1 MTKKQVRVKKIMGSS
16 IGQSK
21 QIDDIFNDFYT
32 QGFIIQ
38 PEMNIESLARITEN
52 SDILQV
58 CIEAYKTN
66 IVGFGY
72 NLDYNFDYKTETSKN
87 KIADSDWSKYEL
99 FLKYCNF
106 DERFTGVLKKFI
118 DDRERLGYATIEC
131 IADEAG
137 EISELQHIP
146 SHTIRLCKES
156 DPIEVE
162 EIITDSDGKERK
174 IKRWKKFKKFL
185 QVVGSKQVY
194 FKELGDPRKLNRFTG
209 EYVPEEQEINIDDEA
224 NSIIFDNI
232 YCPYTPYGLP
242 RYIGVLVKMMGSRSA
257 DELNYKYFDEG
268 RHIPL
273 AIVVENGQL
282 TQDSIDI
289 LSDAKGT
296 AAQHKYLILE
306 AEPFTEEDGLSLDE
320 KKSNVKIHFE
330 KLAEIMQDD
339 ALFLEYLEKNRD
351 AVRSSFRLAP
361 IYTGDTQDYNKATA
375 ETAKQITEEQTFE
388 PAREDL
394 ADLLNKKLMKDL
406 GIRYV
411 ELKFKG
417 PKTTDDTEIAK
428 ALTPYIAAGVAS
440 PNMLLDSL
448 GKLLGKEFEPL
459 TEEWADIPLQVYLAN
474 KNSIQKPL
482 FDEQNPI
489 SKAFNMQEVINPL
502 KELQKTIEGALN
514 G

>member
-1 MTKKQVRVKKIMGSS
+1 MSAPKVKVRKIMGSS
-16 IGQSK
+16 IGMSK
-21 QIDDIFNDFYT
+21 QIDDIFNEFYS
-32 QGFIIQ
+32 QGYVIQ
-38 PEMNIESLARITEN
+38 PEMDIEALARISEH
-52 SDILQV
+52 SDILQT

-72 NLDYNFDYKTETSKN
+72 NLDYNFDYKEEKQKN
-87 KIADSDWSKYEL
+87 KVADEDWSKYEL

-131 IADEAG
+131 ITDEIG

-146 SHTIRLCKES
+146 AHTVRLCKES

-162 EIITDSDGKERK
+162 EVITDTNGNERK
-174 IKRWKKFKKFL
+174 IKRWKKFKKFI
-185 QVVGSKQVY
+185 QIVGARQVY

-209 EYVPEEQEINIDDEA
+209 DYLAEGREINIDDEA
-224 NSIIFDNI
+224 NSIIFGNI

-242 RYIGVLVKMMGSRSA
+242 RYIGALVKMMGSRSA
-257 DELNYKYFDEG
+257 DELNYKYFADG

-282 TQDSIDI
+282 TEDSIDA
-289 LSDAKGT
+289 LSGTKGNDA
-296 AAQHKYLILE
+296 AHKYLILE
-306 AEPFTEEDGLSLDE
+306 AEAFKDGFTMDE
-320 KKSNVKIHFE
+320 KAPSVKIHFE

-339 ALFLEYLEKNRD
+339 ALFLEYLKENRD
-351 AVRSSFRLAP
+351 IVRSSFRIAP
-361 IYTGDTQDYNKATA
+361 IYTGDTQDFNRATA
-375 ETAKQITEEQTFE
+375 ETAKQITEEQTFQPE
-388 PAREDL
+388 REDL
-394 ADLLNKKLMKDL
+394 ADLFNKKLMKDL

-411 ELKFKG
+411 ELRFKG

-428 ALTPYIAAGVAS
+428 ALTPYIAGGVAT

-448 GKLLGKEFEPL
+448 GKLLGKDFEPL
-459 TEEWADIPLQVYLAN
+459 TDEWADIPLQVYLAN
-474 KNSIQKPL
+474 KTINNANNNNPTQIEKS
-482 FDEQNPI
+482 FDYI
-489 SKAFNMQEVINPL
+489 
-502 KELQKTIEGALN
+502 KELQMKIEGALN

>member
-1 MTKKQVRVKKIMGSS
+1 MTKQQVRIKKIDGSS
-16 IGQSK
+16 ISRSK
-21 QIDDIFNDFYT
+21 QIDDIFSDFYT

-38 PEMNIESLARITEN
+38 PEMNIEALARITEN

-87 KIADSDWSKYEL
+87 KIADEDWSKYEM

-131 IADEAG
+131 IADETG

-146 SHTIRLCKES
+146 SHTVRLCKES

-162 EIITDSDGKERK
+162 ETITDSNGNERK
-174 IKRWKKFKKFL
+174 IKRWKKFKKFI
-185 QVVGSKQVY
+185 QMVGSKQVY
-194 FKELGDPRKLNRFTG
+194 FKELGDPRKLNRITG
-209 EYVPEEQEINIDDEA
+209 EYVKEGQEINIDDEA
-224 NSIIFDNI
+224 NSIVFDNI

-273 AIVVENGQL
+273 AVVVENGQL
-282 TQDSIDI
+282 TQDSIDL
-289 LSDAKGT
+289 LSDTKGA

-306 AEPFTEEDGLSLDE
+306 AEPFTDEDGIDLDE

-339 ALFLEYLEKNRD
+339 ALFLEYLDKNRD

-394 ADLLNKKLMKDL
+394 ADLLNKKLMKEL

-417 PKTTDDTEIAK
+417 VKTTDDTEIAK
-428 ALTPYIAAGVAS
+428 ALAPYIAAGVPT

-459 TEEWADIPLQVYLAN
+459 TDEWADIPLQVYLAN
-474 KNSIQKPL
+474 KNTMSKPM
-482 FDEQNPI
+482 FDENNPI
-489 SKAFNMQEVINPL
+489 SKSYNMQDVINPL
-502 KELQKTIEGALN
+502 KELQKAIEGALN
-514 G
+514 E

>member
-1 MTKKQVRVKKIMGSS
+1 MTKQQVRIKKIDGSS
-16 IGQSK
+16 ISRSK
-21 QIDDIFNDFYT
+21 QIDDIFSDFYT

-38 PEMNIESLARITEN
+38 PEMNIEALARITEN

-72 NLDYNFDYKTETSKN
+72 NLDYNFDYKEEKSKN
-87 KIADSDWSKYEL
+87 KAADEDWSKYEL

-118 DDRERLGYATIEC
+118 DDRERLGYATMEC
-131 IADEAG
+131 IADETG
-137 EISELQHIP
+137 EISEIQHIAA
-146 SHTIRLCKES
+146 HTVRLCKES

-162 EIITDSDGKERK
+162 EIITDSKGNERK
-174 IKRWKKFKKFL
+174 IKRWKKFKKFI
-185 QVVGSKQVY
+185 QMVGSKQVY
-194 FKELGDPRKLNRFTG
+194 FKELGDPRKLNRITG
-209 EYVPEEQEINIDDEA
+209 EYVKEGQEINIDDEA

-257 DELNYKYFDEG
+257 DELNFKYFDEG

-273 AIVVENGQL
+273 AVVVENGQL
-282 TQDSIDI
+282 TQDSVDL
-289 LSDAKGT
+289 LSQSKGSN
-296 AAQHKYLILE
+296 AQHKYLILE
-306 AEPFTEEDGLSLDE
+306 AEPFTDEDGINLDE
-320 KKSNVKIHFE
+320 KKSNVKIRFE

-339 ALFLEYLEKNRD
+339 ALFLEYLEDNRD
-351 AVRSSFRLAP
+351 AVRSSFRIAP

-394 ADLLNKKLMKDL
+394 ADLLNKKLMKELD
-406 GIRYV
+406 IRYV

-417 PKTTDDTEIAK
+417 PKITDDTEIAK
-428 ALTPYIAAGVAS
+428 ALAPYIAAGVPT

-459 TEEWADIPLQVYLAN
+459 KEEWSDVPLQVYLAN
-474 KNSIQKPL
+474 KNNMSKPM
-482 FDEQNPI
+482 FDENNPI
-489 SKAFNMQEVINPL
+489 SKAYNIQDVINPL

-514 G
+514 E

>member
-1 MTKKQVRVKKIMGSS
+1 MTKQQVRIKKIDGSS
-16 IGQSK
+16 ISRSK
-21 QIDDIFNDFYT
+21 QIDDIFSDFYT

-38 PEMNIESLARITEN
+38 PEMNIEALARITEN
-52 SDILQV
+52 SDILQT

-72 NLDYNFDYKTETSKN
+72 NLDYNFDYKTETNKN
-87 KIADSDWSKYEL
+87 KVADEDWSKYEL

-131 IADEAG
+131 IADEVG

-146 SHTIRLCKES
+146 AHTIRLCKES

-162 EIITDSDGKERK
+162 ETITDSNGNERK
-174 IKRWKKFKKFL
+174 IKRWKKFKKFI
-185 QVVGSKQVY
+185 QMVGSKQVY
-194 FKELGDPRKLNRFTG
+194 FKELGDPRKLNRITG
-209 EYVPEEQEINIDDEA
+209 EYVKEGQEINIEDEA

-242 RYIGVLVKMMGSRSA
+242 RYIGVLIKMMGSRSA

-273 AIVVENGQL
+273 AVVVENGQL
-282 TQDSIDI
+282 TQDSIDL
-289 LSDAKGT
+289 LSDAKG
-296 AAQHKYLILE
+296 ASVQHKYLILE
-306 AEPFTEEDGLSLDE
+306 AEPFTDEDGIDLDE

-339 ALFLEYLEKNRD
+339 ALFLEYLDKNRD

-394 ADLLNKKLMKDL
+394 ADLLNKKLMKEL

-417 PKTTDDTEIAK
+417 VKTTDDTEIAK
-428 ALTPYIAAGVAS
+428 ALAPYIAAGVPT

-459 TEEWADIPLQVYLAN
+459 TDEWADIPLQVYLAN
-474 KNSIQKPL
+474 KNTMSKPML
-482 FDEQNPI
+482 DETNSI
-489 SKAFNMQEVINPL
+489 SKAYNMQDVINPL
-502 KELQKTIEGALN
+502 KELQKAIEGALN
-514 G
+514 E

>member
-1 MTKKQVRVKKIMGSS
+1 MSKQVKIKKIMGNSV
-16 IGQSK
+16 GMSK
-21 QIDDIFNDFYT
+21 QIDDIFNEVYS
-32 QGFIIQ
+32 QGYIIE
-38 PEMNIESLARITEN
+38 PELNVEALARLSEN

-72 NLDYNFDYKTETSKN
+72 NLDYNFDYKEETSKN
-87 KIADSDWSKYEL
+87 KIADEDWAKYEL

-106 DERFTGVLKKFI
+106 DERFTGVLKKFV

-131 IADEAG
+131 IADETG
-137 EISELQHIP
+137 EISELQHIAA
-146 SHTIRLCKES
+146 HTVRLCKES

-162 EIITDSDGKERK
+162 EIITDTNGNERT
-174 IKRWKKFKKFL
+174 IKRWKKFKKFI
-185 QVVGSKQVY
+185 QKVGSKQVY
-194 FKELGDPRKLNRFTG
+194 FKELGDPRKLNRITG
-209 EYVPEEQEINIDDEA
+209 EYLNEGQEINIDDEA
-224 NSIIFDNI
+224 NSIIFDAI

-242 RYIGVLVKMMGSRSA
+242 RYIGALVKMMGSRSA
-257 DELNYKYFDEG
+257 DELNYNYFEEG

-273 AIVVENGQL
+273 AVVVENGQL
-282 TQDSIDI
+282 TQDSIDV
-289 LSDAKGT
+289 LSGAKGT
-296 AAQHKYLILE
+296 EAQFKYLILE
-306 AEPFTEEDGLSLDE
+306 AEPFTDDENIDLDE

-339 ALFLEYLEKNRD
+339 ALFLEYLKANRD
-351 AVRSSFRLAP
+351 IVRSSFRLAP
-361 IYTGDTQDYNKATA
+361 LYTGDTQDYNKATA

-394 ADLLNKKLMKDL
+394 ADLLNKKLMKEL
-406 GIRYV
+406 GIKYV

-417 PKTTDDTEIAK
+417 VKTTDDVEISK
-428 ALTPYIAAGVAS
+428 ALAPYIAAGVPS

-459 TEEWADIPLQVYLAN
+459 TDEWADIPLQVYLAN
-474 KNSIQKPL
+474 KNQMVKPM
-482 FDEQNPI
+482 FDENNPI
-489 SKAFNMQEVINPL
+489 SKAYNMQDVINPL

>member
-1 MTKKQVRVKKIMGSS
+1 MDKQKVRIKKIMGSS
-16 IGQSK
+16 ISQSK
-21 QIDDIFNDFYT
+21 QIDDIFSNFYK

-38 PEMNIESLARITEN
+38 PEINIEALARISEN
-52 SDILQV
+52 SDILQT

-72 NLDYNFDYKTETSKN
+72 NLDYNFDYKEETSKN
-87 KIADSDWSKYEL
+87 KIADEDWSKYEL

-118 DDRERLGYATIEC
+118 ADRELLGYATMEC
-131 IADEAG
+131 ISDEGG

-156 DPIEVE
+156 NPIEIE
-162 EIITDSDGKERK
+162 EIITDSKGNERK
-174 IKRWKKFKKFL
+174 IKRWKKFKKFV
-185 QVVGSKQVY
+185 QMVGSKQVY
-194 FKELGDPRKLNRFTG
+194 FKELGDPRKLNRKTG
-209 EYVPEEQEINIDDEA
+209 EYLEEGKEINVDDEA

-242 RYIGVLVKMMGSRSA
+242 RYIGVLIKMMGSRSA
-257 DELNYKYFDEG
+257 DELNFKYFDEG

-282 TQDSIDI
+282 TQDSVD
-289 LSDAKGT
+289 LLEGARGSE
-296 AAQHKYLILE
+296 AQHKYLILE
-306 AEPFTEEDGLSLDE
+306 AEAFDNDLNMEES
-320 KKSNVKIHFE
+320 KSNVKIHFE
-330 KLAEIMQDD
+330 KLAEIMQED
-339 ALFLEYLEKNRD
+339 ALFLEYLDNNRD
-351 AVRSSFRLAP
+351 AVRSSFRIAP

-394 ADLLNKKLMKDL
+394 ADLLNKKLMKEL

-428 ALTPYIAAGVAS
+428 ALTPYIASGTAT

-448 GKLLGKEFEPL
+448 GKLLGKEFEPSK
-459 TEEWADIPLQVYLAN
+459 EEWSDMPLQVYLAN
-474 KNSIQKPL
+474 KNNISKPM
-482 FDEQNPI
+482 FDENNPI
-489 SKAFNMQEVINPL
+489 SKAYNIQNVINPL

-514 G
+514 E

>member
-1 MTKKQVRVKKIMGSS
+1 MTKQQVRIKKIDGSS
-16 IGQSK
+16 ISRSK
-21 QIDDIFNDFYT
+21 QIDDIFSDFYT

-38 PEMNIESLARITEN
+38 PEMNIEALARITEN

-87 KIADSDWSKYEL
+87 KIADEDWSKYEM

-131 IADEAG
+131 IADETG
-137 EISELQHIP
+137 EISEIQHIAA
-146 SHTIRLCKES
+146 HTIRLCKES
-156 DPIEVE
+156 DSIEVE
-162 EIITDSDGKERK
+162 ETITDSNGNERK
-174 IKRWKKFKKFL
+174 IKRWKKFKKFI
-185 QVVGSKQVY
+185 QMVGSKQVY
-194 FKELGDPRKLNRFTG
+194 FKELGDPRKLNRITG
-209 EYVPEEQEINIDDEA
+209 EYVKEGQEINIDDEA

-273 AIVVENGQL
+273 AVVVENGQL
-282 TQDSIDI
+282 TQDSIDL
-289 LSDAKGT
+289 LSDAKG
-296 AAQHKYLILE
+296 ASAQHKYLILE
-306 AEPFTEEDGLSLDE
+306 AEPFTDEDGIDLDE

-339 ALFLEYLEKNRD
+339 ALFLEYLDKNRD

-394 ADLLNKKLMKDL
+394 ADLLNKKLMKEL

-417 PKTTDDTEIAK
+417 VKTTDDTEIAK
-428 ALTPYIAAGVAS
+428 ALAPYIAAGVPT

-459 TEEWADIPLQVYLAN
+459 TDEWADIPLQVYLAN
-474 KNSIQKPL
+474 KNTMSKPM
-482 FDEQNPI
+482 FDENNPI
-489 SKAFNMQEVINPL
+489 SKSYNMQDVINPL
-502 KELQKTIEGALN
+502 KELQKAIEGALN
-514 G
+514 E

>member
-1 MTKKQVRVKKIMGSS
+1 MTKPQVRIKKIMGSS

-21 QIDDIFNDFYT
+21 QIDDIFNEFYS
-32 QGFIIQ
+32 QGYIIQ
-38 PEMNIESLARITEN
+38 PEMNIEALARISEN

-58 CIEAYKTN
+58 CIEAYKNN
-66 IVGFGY
+66 IVGFGTV
-72 NLDYNFDYKTETSKN
+72 LDYNFDYKEETSK
-87 KIADSDWSKYEL
+87 KSVADEDWSKYEV

-118 DDRERLGYATIEC
+118 DDRERLGYGTIEC
-131 IADEAG
+131 IADEVG
-137 EISELQHIP
+137 EISEIQHIP

-156 DPIEVE
+156 EPIEVE
-162 EIITDSDGKERK
+162 EIITDTKGNERK
-174 IKRWKKFKKFL
+174 IKRWKKFKKFI
-185 QVVGSKQVY
+185 QMVGSKQVY

-209 EYVPEEQEINIDDEA
+209 EYTEKIDIDKEA
-224 NSIIFDNI
+224 NAIIFDNI

-242 RYIGVLVKMMGSRSA
+242 RYIGALVKMMGSRSA
-257 DELNYKYFDEG
+257 DELNFRYFEDG

-273 AIVVENGQL
+273 AVVVENGQL
-282 TQDSIDI
+282 TQDSIDV
-289 LSDAKGT
+289 LSGAKGVD
-296 AAQHKYLILE
+296 AQHKYLILE
-306 AEPFTEEDGLSLDE
+306 AEPFTDEGGIDLDE

-339 ALFLEYLEKNRD
+339 ALFLEYLKNNRD
-351 AVRSSFRLAP
+351 IVRSSFRLAP
-361 IYTGDTQDYNKATA
+361 IYTGDTQDFNRATA

-388 PAREDL
+388 PLREDL

-406 GIRYV
+406 NIKYV

-428 ALTPYIAAGVAS
+428 ALTPYIAGGVAT

-448 GKLLGKEFEPL
+448 GKLIGKEFEPL

-474 KNSIQKPL
+474 KGIDSKSQL
-482 FDEQNPI
+482 DENNPI
-489 SKAFNMQEVINPL
+489 SKAFDMQEVINPL
-502 KELQKTIEGALN
+502 KELQRNIEGVLN
-514 G
+514 E

>member
-1 MTKKQVRVKKIMGSS
+1 MTKQQVRIKKIDGSS
-16 IGQSK
+16 ISRSK
-21 QIDDIFNDFYT
+21 QIDDIFSDFYT
-32 QGFIIQ
+32 RGFIIQ
-38 PEMNIESLARITEN
+38 PEMNIEALARITEN

-72 NLDYNFDYKTETSKN
+72 NLDYNFDYKTETNKN
-87 KIADSDWSKYEL
+87 READVDWSKYEL

-131 IADEAG
+131 IADETG

-156 DPIEVE
+156 NPIEVE
-162 EIITDSDGKERK
+162 ELITDSNGNERK

-185 QVVGSKQVY
+185 QMVGSKQVY
-194 FKELGDPRKLNRFTG
+194 FKELGDPRKLNRVTG
-209 EYVPEEQEINIDDEA
+209 EYVKEGQEINIDDEA

-257 DELNYKYFDEG
+257 DELNFKYFDEG

-282 TQDSIDI
+282 TQDSIDL
-289 LSDAKGT
+289 LSDVKGA

-306 AEPFTEEDGLSLDE
+306 AEAFNNDFSMEEG
-320 KKSNVKIHFE
+320 KSNVKIHFE

-394 ADLLNKKLMKDL
+394 ADLLNKKLMKEL

-428 ALTPYIAAGVAS
+428 ALTPYIQGGAAT

-459 TEEWADIPLQVYLAN
+459 TDEWADIPLQVYLAN
-474 KNSIQKPL
+474 KNTMAKPI
-482 FDEQNPI
+482 FEEQNHI
-489 SKAFNMQEVINPL
+489 SKAFNMQDVINPL
-502 KELQKTIEGALN
+502 KELQKSIEGALN
-514 G
+514 E

>member
-1 MTKKQVRVKKIMGSS
+1 MDKQKVRIKKIMGSS
-16 IGQSK
+16 ISQSK
-21 QIDDIFNDFYT
+21 QIDDIFSNFYT

-38 PEMNIESLARITEN
+38 PEINIEALARISEN
-52 SDILQV
+52 SDILQT

-72 NLDYNFDYKTETSKN
+72 NLDYNFDYKEETSKN
-87 KIADSDWSKYEL
+87 KIADEDWSKYEL

-118 DDRERLGYATIEC
+118 ADRELLGYATMEC
-131 IADEAG
+131 ISDEGG

-156 DPIEVE
+156 NPIEIE
-162 EIITDSDGKERK
+162 EIITDSKGNERK
-174 IKRWKKFKKFL
+174 IKRWKKFKKFV
-185 QVVGSKQVY
+185 QMVGSKQVY
-194 FKELGDPRKLNRFTG
+194 FKELGDPRKLNRKTG
-209 EYVPEEQEINIDDEA
+209 EYLEEGKEINVDDEA

-242 RYIGVLVKMMGSRSA
+242 RYIGVLIKMMGSRSA
-257 DELNYKYFDEG
+257 DELNFKYFDEG

-282 TQDSIDI
+282 TQDSVD
-289 LSDAKGT
+289 LLEGARGSE
-296 AAQHKYLILE
+296 AQHKYLILE
-306 AEPFTEEDGLSLDE
+306 AEAFDNDLNMEES
-320 KKSNVKIHFE
+320 KSNVKIHFE
-330 KLAEIMQDD
+330 KLAEIMQED
-339 ALFLEYLEKNRD
+339 ALFLEYLDNNRD
-351 AVRSSFRLAP
+351 AVRSSFRIAP

-394 ADLLNKKLMKDL
+394 ADLLNKKLMKEL

-428 ALTPYIAAGVAS
+428 ALTPYIQGGAAT

-459 TEEWADIPLQVYLAN
+459 TEEWSDIPLQVYLAN
-474 KNSIQKPL
+474 KNNISKPM
-482 FDEQNPI
+482 FDENNPI
-489 SKAFNMQEVINPL
+489 SKAYNIQNVINPL

-514 G
+514 E

>member
-1 MTKKQVRVKKIMGSS
+1 MTKQQVRIKKIDGSS
-16 IGQSK
+16 ISRSK
-21 QIDDIFNDFYT
+21 QIDDIFSNFYT

-38 PEMNIESLARITEN
+38 PEMNIEALARITEN

-72 NLDYNFDYKTETSKN
+72 NLDYNFDYKEEKSKN
-87 KIADSDWSKYEL
+87 KAADEDWSKYEL

-118 DDRERLGYATIEC
+118 ADRELLGYATMEC
-131 IADEAG
+131 ISDEGG

-156 DPIEVE
+156 NPIEIE
-162 EIITDSDGKERK
+162 EIITDSKGNERK
-174 IKRWKKFKKFL
+174 IKRWKKFKKFV
-185 QVVGSKQVY
+185 QMVGSKQVY
-194 FKELGDPRKLNRFTG
+194 FKELGDPRKLNRKTG
-209 EYVPEEQEINIDDEA
+209 EYLEEGKEINVDDEA

-242 RYIGVLVKMMGSRSA
+242 RYIGVLIKMMGSRSA
-257 DELNYKYFDEG
+257 DELNFKYFDEG

-282 TQDSIDI
+282 TQDSVD
-289 LSDAKGT
+289 LLEGARGSE
-296 AAQHKYLILE
+296 AQHKYLILE
-306 AEPFTEEDGLSLDE
+306 AEAFDNDLNMEES
-320 KKSNVKIHFE
+320 KSNVKIHFE
-330 KLAEIMQDD
+330 KLAEIMQED
-339 ALFLEYLEKNRD
+339 ALFLEYLDNNRD
-351 AVRSSFRLAP
+351 AVRSSFRIAP

-394 ADLLNKKLMKDL
+394 ADLLNKKLMKEL

-428 ALTPYIAAGVAS
+428 ALTPYIASGTAT

-448 GKLLGKEFEPL
+448 GKLLGKKFEPSK
-459 TEEWADIPLQVYLAN
+459 EEWSDMPLQVYLAN
-474 KNSIQKPL
+474 KNNISKPM
-482 FDEQNPI
+482 FDENNPI
-489 SKAFNMQEVINPL
+489 SKAYNIQNVINPL

-514 G
+514 E

>member
-1 MTKKQVRVKKIMGSS
+1 MQKQQVRVKKIMGSS

-21 QIDDIFNDFYT
+21 QIDDIFNEFYS
-32 QGFIIQ
+32 QGYVIQ
-38 PEMNIESLARITEN
+38 PEMNIEALARISEN

-72 NLDYNFDYKTETSKN
+72 NLDYNFDYKEDTSKH
-87 KIADSDWSKYEL
+87 KQADSDWSKYKL

-106 DERFTGVLKKFI
+106 DESFTGVLKKFI
-118 DDRERLGYATIEC
+118 DDRERLGFATLEC
-131 IADEAG
+131 ITDEAG

-162 EIITDSDGKERK
+162 EIITDDSGHERK
-174 IKRWKKFKKFL
+174 IKRWKKFKKFI
-185 QVVGSKQVY
+185 QMVGAKQVY

-209 EYVPEEQEINIDDEA
+209 EYVEEITEDKEA
-224 NSIIFDNI
+224 NAIIFDNI

-257 DELNYKYFDEG
+257 DELNYKYFDDG

-282 TQDSIDI
+282 TQDSID
-289 LSDAKGT
+289 LLAGAKG
-296 AAQHKYLILE
+296 ADAQHKYLILE
-306 AEPFTEEDGLSLDE
+306 AEAFNNEFSMEDG
-320 KKSNVKIHFE
+320 KSNVKIHFE

-339 ALFLEYLEKNRD
+339 ALFLEYLKDNRD
-351 AVRSSFRLAP
+351 IVRSSFRLAP

-388 PAREDL
+388 PLREDL
-394 ADLLNKKLMKDL
+394 ADLLNKKIMKDL

-411 ELKFKG
+411 EFKFKG

-428 ALTPYIAAGVAS
+428 ALTPYIAGGVAT

-459 TEEWADIPLQVYLAN
+459 TDEWADIPLQIYLAN
-474 KNSIQKPL
+474 KNANNKPQ
-482 FDEQNPI
+482 FEENNPI
-489 SKAFNMQEVINPL
+489 AKAFYNNEVINPL

>member
-1 MTKKQVRVKKIMGSS
+1 MTKQQVRIKKIDGSS
-16 IGQSK
+16 ISRSK
-21 QIDDIFNDFYT
+21 QIDDIFSDFYT

-38 PEMNIESLARITEN
+38 PEMNIEALARITEN

-87 KIADSDWSKYEL
+87 KIADEDWSKYEL

-131 IADEAG
+131 IADETG
-137 EISELQHIP
+137 EISEIQHIAA
-146 SHTIRLCKES
+146 HTVRLCKES

-162 EIITDSDGKERK
+162 ETITDSNGNERK
-174 IKRWKKFKKFL
+174 IKRWKKFKKFI
-185 QVVGSKQVY
+185 QMVGSKQVY
-194 FKELGDPRKLNRFTG
+194 FKELGDPRKLNRLTG
-209 EYVPEEQEINIDDEA
+209 EYLAEGQEMNIDDEA

-242 RYIGVLVKMMGSRSA
+242 RYIGVLIKMMGSRSA

-282 TQDSIDI
+282 TQDSIDL

-306 AEPFTEEDGLSLDE
+306 AEAFNNELSMEEG
-320 KKSNVKIHFE
+320 KSNVKIHFE

-339 ALFLEYLEKNRD
+339 ALFLEYLDKNRD

-394 ADLLNKKLMKDL
+394 ADLLNKKLMKEL

-417 PKTTDDTEIAK
+417 VKTTDDTEIAK
-428 ALTPYIAAGVAS
+428 ALAPYIAAGVPT

-459 TEEWADIPLQVYLAN
+459 TDEWADIPLQVYLAN
-474 KNSIQKPL
+474 KNSMKKPM
-482 FDEQNPI
+482 FDENNPI
-489 SKAFNMQEVINPL
+489 SKAYNIQDVINPL
-502 KELQKTIEGALN
+502 KELQKAIEGALN
-514 G
+514 E

>member
-1 MTKKQVRVKKIMGSS
+1 MSKVRVKKIMGTS
-16 IGQSK
+16 IGKSK
-21 QIDDIFNDFYT
+21 QIDDIFNEFYS
-32 QGFIIQ
+32 QGYVIQ
-38 PEMNIESLARITEN
+38 PEMDIEALTRISEH
-52 SDILQV
+52 SDILQI

-72 NLDYNFDYKTETSKN
+72 NLDYNFDYKEEALKKSV
-87 KIADSDWSKYEL
+87 ADADWSKYEL

-118 DDRERLGYATIEC
+118 DDRERLGYGTIEC

-137 EISELQHIP
+137 EISELQHIA

-156 DPIEVE
+156 EPTEVE
-162 EIITDSDGKERK
+162 EIITDTNGNERR
-174 IKRWKKFKKFL
+174 IKRWKKFKKFI
-185 QVVGSKQVY
+185 QMVGAKQVY

-209 EYVPEEQEINIDDEA
+209 EYAGEDIEINIDDEA
-224 NSIIFDNI
+224 NSIIFDAI

-242 RYIGVLVKMMGSRSA
+242 RYIGALVKMMGSRSA
-257 DELNYKYFDEG
+257 DELNYKYFADG

-282 TQDSIDI
+282 TQDSIDL
-289 LSDAKGT
+289 LSGSTGLDA
-296 AAQHKYLILE
+296 AHKYLILE
-306 AEPFTEEDGLSLDE
+306 AEAFNNGFSMEDG
-320 KKSNVKIHFE
+320 KSNVKIHFE

-339 ALFLEYLEKNRD
+339 ALFLEYLKNNRD
-351 AVRSSFRLAP
+351 IVRSSFRLAP
-361 IYTGDTQDYNKATA
+361 IYTGDTQDFNRATA

-388 PAREDL
+388 PLREDL
-394 ADLLNKKLMKDL
+394 SDLLNKKLMKDL
-406 GIRYV
+406 GIKYV
-411 ELKFKG
+411 ELNFKG

-428 ALTPYIAAGVAS
+428 ALTPYIMSGTAT

-459 TEEWADIPLQVYLAN
+459 TEEWSDVPLQVYLAKQN
-474 KNSIQKPL
+474 IASSMEFNEKNIITKSL
-482 FDEQNPI
+482 DMQNI
-489 SKAFNMQEVINPL
+489 INPL
-502 KELQKTIEGALN
+502 KELQRTIEGALN

>member
-1 MTKKQVRVKKIMGSS
+1 MTKQQVKIKKIDGSS
-16 IGQSK
+16 ISRSK
-21 QIDDIFNDFYT
+21 QIDDIFSDFYT

-38 PEMNIESLARITEN
+38 PEMNMEALARITEN

-72 NLDYNFDYKTETSKN
+72 NLDYNFDYKTETNKN
-87 KIADSDWSKYEL
+87 KVADEDWSKYEM

-131 IADEAG
+131 IADETG

-146 SHTIRLCKES
+146 SHTVRLCKES

-162 EIITDSDGKERK
+162 ETITDSNGNERK
-174 IKRWKKFKKFL
+174 IKRWKKFKKFI
-185 QVVGSKQVY
+185 QMVGSKQVY
-194 FKELGDPRKLNRFTG
+194 FKELGDPRKLNRITG
-209 EYVPEEQEINIDDEA
+209 EYVKEGQEINIDDEA
-224 NSIIFDNI
+224 NSIVFDNI

-282 TQDSIDI
+282 TQDSIDL
-289 LSDAKGT
+289 LSDVKGA

-306 AEPFTEEDGLSLDE
+306 AEAFDNEFSMEEG
-320 KKSNVKIHFE
+320 KSNVKIHFE

-339 ALFLEYLEKNRD
+339 ALFLEYLDKNRD

-428 ALTPYIAAGVAS
+428 ALTPYIQGGVAT

-459 TEEWADIPLQVYLAN
+459 TDEWADIPLQVYLAN
-474 KNSIQKPL
+474 KNTMSKPM
-482 FDEQNPI
+482 FDENNPI
-489 SKAFNMQEVINPL
+489 SKSYNMQDVINPL
-502 KELQKTIEGALN
+502 KELQKAIEGALN
-514 G
+514 E

>member
-1 MTKKQVRVKKIMGSS
+1 MTKPQVRIKKIMGSS

-21 QIDDIFNDFYT
+21 QIDDIFNEFYS
-32 QGFIIQ
+32 QGYIIQ
-38 PEMNIESLARITEN
+38 PEMNIEALARISEN

-58 CIEAYKTN
+58 CIEAYKNN
-66 IVGFGY
+66 IVGFGTV
-72 NLDYNFDYKTETSKN
+72 LDYNFDYKEDTSKQS
-87 KIADSDWSKYEL
+87 IADADWSKYEM
-99 FLKYCNF
+99 FIKYCNF

-131 IADEAG
+131 IADETG

-146 SHTIRLCKES
+146 SHTVRLCKES

-162 EIITDSDGKERK
+162 EVITDSNGNERK
-174 IKRWKKFKKFL
+174 IKRWKKFKKFI
-185 QVVGSKQVY
+185 QMVGSKQVN
-194 FKELGDPRKLNRFTG
+194 FKELGDPRKLNRLTG
-209 EYVPEEQEINIDDEA
+209 EYLADGQEMNIDDEA

-242 RYIGVLVKMMGSRSA
+242 RYIGALVKMMGSRNA
-257 DELNYKYFDEG
+257 DELNYKYFEDG

-282 TQDSIDI
+282 TQDSID
-289 LSDAKGT
+289 LLAGAKGQD
-296 AAQHKYLILE
+296 AQHKYLILE
-306 AEPFTEEDGLSLDE
+306 AEAFSNEFSMEEG
-320 KKSNVKIHFE
+320 KSNVKIHFE

-339 ALFLEYLEKNRD
+339 ALFLEYLKNNRD
-351 AVRSSFRLAP
+351 IVRGSFRLAP

-388 PAREDL
+388 PLREDL
-394 ADLLNKKLMKDL
+394 ADLLNKKLMKEL
-406 GIRYV
+406 NIKFV

-428 ALTPYIAAGVAS
+428 ALTPYIAGGVAT

-459 TEEWADIPLQVYLAN
+459 TDEWADIPLQVYLAN
-474 KNSIQKPL
+474 RNTNLKPT
-482 FDEQNPI
+482 FEEQNHI
-489 SKAFNMQEVINPL
+489 SKAFDMQDVINPL
-502 KELQKTIEGALN
+502 KELQKAIEGALN

>member
-1 MTKKQVRVKKIMGSS
+1 MSKQQVRVRKIMGNS

-21 QIDDIFNDFYT
+21 QIDDIFNEFYS
-32 QGFIIQ
+32 QGYIIQ
-38 PEMNIESLARITEN
+38 PEMNIESLSRITEN
-52 SDILQV
+52 SDILSV
-58 CIEAYKTN
+58 CIEAYKNN
-66 IVGFGY
+66 IVGFGTI
-72 NLDYNFDYKTETSKN
+72 LDYNFDYKEEKSKN
-87 KIADSDWSKYEL
+87 KIADEDWSKYEL

-118 DDRERLGYATIEC
+118 EDRERIGYGTIEC
-131 IADEAG
+131 IADETG

-146 SHTIRLCKES
+146 SHTVRLCKES

-162 EIITDSDGKERK
+162 EVITDSNGNERK
-174 IKRWKKFKKFL
+174 IKRWKKFKKFI
-185 QVVGSKQVY
+185 QMVGSKQVY

-209 EYVPEEQEINIDDEA
+209 EYLNECEEININDEA

-242 RYIGVLVKMMGSRSA
+242 RYIGALVKMMGSRSA
-257 DELNYKYFDEG
+257 DELNFNYFEGG

-282 TQDSIDI
+282 TQDSIDS
-289 LSDAKGT
+289 LAGAKGT
-296 AAQHKYLILE
+296 EAQHKYLILE
-306 AEPFTEEDGLSLDE
+306 AEAFDNEFSMEDS
-320 KKSNVKIHFE
+320 KSNVKIHFE

-339 ALFLEYLEKNRD
+339 ALFLEYLKDNRD
-351 AVRSSFRLAP
+351 IVRSSFRLTP
-361 IYTGDTQDYNKATA
+361 IYTGDTQDFNRATA
-375 ETAKQITEEQTFE
+375 ETAKKVTEEQTFE
-388 PAREDL
+388 PLREDL
-394 ADLLNKKLMKDL
+394 ADLLNKKLMKEL
-406 GIRYV
+406 NIKYV

-428 ALTPYIAAGVAS
+428 ALTPYIAGGVAT

-448 GKLLGKEFEPL
+448 SKLLGKEFEPI
-459 TEEWADIPLQVYLAN
+459 TDEWGDIPLQVYLSN
-474 KNSIQKPL
+474 KNINNKQQVE
-482 FDEQNPI
+482 EQNPI
-489 SKAFNMQEVINPL
+489 SKAFYMQEVINPL